1 MTQLK
6 DKHPKDI
13 PSVSFS
19 EQGGRKV
26 DFQKDCLGEV
36 TVFRKVNDGA
46 FELLARNERPPYI
59 DEETFGPDTRLTY
72 SVKIKE
78 EGEEEKRYDLPVS
91 IGSKAQ

>member
-19 EQGGRKV
+19 EQGRKV

-36 TVFRKVNDGA
+36 TVYRKVNDRA
-46 FELLARNERPPYI
+46 FELLARNVRPPYI
-59 DEETFGPDTRLTY
+59 DEEIFKPDTQLTY
-72 SVKIKE
+72 SVRIKE
-78 EGEEEKRYDLPVS
+78 EGEEEKRYDMPVN
-91 IGSKAQ
+91 IGSKVQ